1 MNKQGISISAM
12 ARYLGVARTTAYAYY
27 HRTMTPSLLQALKIR
42 ELCGGEVKLTSLV
55 AVDKSEGI
63 DDL

>member
-1 MNKQGISISAM
+1 
-12 ARYLGVARTTAYAYY
+12 
-27 HRTMTPSLLQALKIR
+27 MTPSLLQALKIR